1 MEDIQLAQYQL
12 VEHKQYL
19 KKIEKYQRANF
30 LPVIIINNLLLSKDE
45 KVCVLNMAEKKTQT
59 LKKQNEE
66 KKKKLFEK
74 MHMKKGAKF

>member
-1 MEDIQLAQYQL
+1 MSNINST
-12 VEHKQYL
+12 L
-19 KKIEKYQRANF
+19 KKSKKYQGANF

-66 KKKKLFEK
+66 KKNSLKKNI
-74 MHMKKGAKF
+74 

>member
-1 MEDIQLAQYQL
+1 MSNINST
-12 VEHKQYL
+12 L
-19 KKIEKYQRANF
+19 KKSKKYQGANF

-66 KKKKLFEK
+66 KKNSFKKNI
-74 MHMKKGAKF
+74 